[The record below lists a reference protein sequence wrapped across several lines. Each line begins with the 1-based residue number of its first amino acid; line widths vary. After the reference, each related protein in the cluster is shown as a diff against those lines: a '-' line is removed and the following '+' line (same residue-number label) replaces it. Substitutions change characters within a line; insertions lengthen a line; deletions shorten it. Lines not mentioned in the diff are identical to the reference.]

1 MTRRVLIVLAVVIL
15 AFACTKKPGE
25 KNIAIVNGT
34 GITRAAFEQRVSEQM
49 QQHAG
54 QDAASMDE
62 SKLRE
67 AILEQMITEELL
79 LEGATEAGIQVTD
92 EEINNQLSRIR
103 KNYADEAAYLEQIKK
118 RGFTDES
125 FKNYLKERLMISKF
139 RASLVDPDSVTEEE
153 MRQYFADSPVPLM
166 SPARVKMRMVQA
178 KDEAGIKKI
187 EAVIKDKGFDKA
199 AEELAKEGSAVVSQ
213 SDWVQPDTFSSAT
226 AEAVKNAKIGDVVGP
241 LQGMGGWYMMRIDD
255 MEEPKV
261 ESYDE
266 AKEKIKNLVLMQK
279 RQAEEHI
286 WVMKKKDKSKIQ
298 KFL

>member
-1 MTRRVLIVLAVVIL
+1 MTRRVLIVLAVMIV
-15 AFACTKKPGE
+15 AFACTKKPEE
-25 KNIAIVNGT
+25 KNIAIVNGKD
-34 GITRAAFEQRVSEQM
+34 ITRADFEQRVSDQM

-54 QDAASMDE
+54 QEAASMDE

-67 AILEQMITEELL
+67 AILEQMITETLL
-79 LEGATEAGIQVTD
+79 LEGAAEAGIQVTD

-118 RGFTDES
+118 RGYTEES

-139 RASLVDPDSVTEEE
+139 RASLADPESVTEEE
-153 MRQYFADSPVPLM
+153 MQQYFADSPVPLM
-166 SPARVKMRMVQA
+166 SPARIKMRMVQA
-178 KDEAGIKKI
+178 KDEAGINKV
-187 EAVIKDKGFDKA
+187 EAVIKEKGFEKA
-199 AEELAKEGSAVVSQ
+199 AEEFAKEGTAVVSQ

-226 AEAVKNAKIGDVVGP
+226 AEAVKNAKIGDLVGP

-255 MEEPKV
+255 KEEPKV

-266 AKEKIKNLVLMQK
+266 AKEKIRNLVLMQK
-279 RQAEEHI
+279 RQGQEHI
-286 WVMKKKDKSKIQ
+286 WVMKRMDKSDIK